1 MPRRCSVVDR
11 GAAFFYFTP
20 CALQKLLVAIK
31 TKFDAGRAVLVV
43 FRDQARMNA
52 FALDLQSRKIENPHW
67 KPPLQLSDMLSES
80 ERESV
85 VIKAARP
92 YAVTLMTRAYGRG
105 TDFACRDS
113 ALVKNGGVHVILTFV
128 PDDRSEEKQ
137 ICGRTCR
144 QDNPGS
150 IEKVLFED
158 DLSYIGA
165 SEREFRTGAP
175 SSSAPGGMPG
185 VLSAAARRATPPS
198 ESMEAY
204 LEAKRAAHEA
214 SRRRAVRFSSGR
226 LE

>member
-1 MPRRCSVVDR
+1 M
-11 GAAFFYFTP
+11 
-20 CALQKLLVAIK
+20 
-31 TKFDAGRAVLVV
+31 LVV

-214 SRRRAVRFSSGR
+214 SRYRKMEKQQVDTF
-226 LE
+226 